1 MVEYFGQNL
10 DGFIF
15 TQYAWVQSYGTR
27 CVKPPVI
34 WSNIKRKKAITVET
48 SVFAQSLT
56 HRRVKGM
63 LTGPVTIYNWSFPR
77 EDLTPKESIFE
88 IALAIGEEVLDLEKA
103 GIKIIQIDE
112 AALKEKLPIR
122 RANWEK
128 DYFDFTIDAFKLTN
142 SKVQADTQIHTHM
155 CYSDFREINKYIER
169 MDADV
174 ITFEASRSKLE
185 ILENL
190 KKANF
195 KLECGPGVY
204 DIHSPRVPKDCEFE
218 NAISNILKF
227 LDLKKVWI
235 NPDCGLKTRQYPEV
249 IKSLENMVKA
259 AKKFRKEL
267 SK

>member
-1 MVEYFGQNL
+1 M
-10 DGFIF
+10 
-15 TQYAWVQSYGTR
+15 
-27 CVKPPVI
+27 
-34 WSNIKRKKAITVET
+34 
-48 SVFAQSLT
+48 SV
-56 HRRVKGM
+56 
-63 LTGPVTIYNWSFPR
+63 
-77 EDLTPKESIFE
+77 
-88 IALAIGEEVLDLEKA
+88 
-103 GIKIIQIDE
+103 
-112 AALKEKLPIR
+112 
-122 RANWEK
+122 
-128 DYFDFTIDAFKLTN
+128 
-142 SKVQADTQIHTHM
+142 
-155 CYSDFREINKYIER
+155 
-169 MDADV
+169 
-174 ITFEASRSKLE
+174 E

-227 LDLKKVWI
+227 LDLNKVWI